1 MEARKLNGMSRR
13 FVSSGIISGCL
24 LVSSLS
30 TVQAGWKL
38 ECVGRSPA
46 WSVDVLPK
54 SLQTRVGGKSAI
66 LPILAKSQAHGRHNR
81 VAIKTK
87 IRGANRS
94 DRLDLT
100 LTFTKSCRSSVNGK
114 LMSFRAKGKF
124 NQTSLSGCCRAI
136 RQG

>member
-1 MEARKLNGMSRR
+1 MKILRLNGVRHHLAWVGML
-13 FVSSGIISGCL
+13 SGCL
-24 LVSSLS
+24 LISEIS
-30 TVQAGWKL
+30 TAQASWKL
-38 ECVGRSPA
+38 ECVGRAPA
-46 WSVDVLPK
+46 WSVDILPK
-54 SLQTRVGGKSAI
+54 SLKTRVGGKSAI
-66 LPILAKSQAHGRHNR
+66 LPILVKSQAHGRHNR
-81 VAIKTK
+81 VAIKTQ

-136 RQG
+136 KG